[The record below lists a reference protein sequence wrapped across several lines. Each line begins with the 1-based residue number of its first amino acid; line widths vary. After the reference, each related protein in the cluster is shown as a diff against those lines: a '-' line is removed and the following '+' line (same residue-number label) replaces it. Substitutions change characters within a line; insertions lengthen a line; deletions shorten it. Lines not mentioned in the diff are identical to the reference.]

1 MHGSRSREPGVCRA
15 VEANLDSDERTEV
28 ELEREMGARGS
39 LVQALVVL
47 GKASRFHSKHTGNLV

>member
-1 MHGSRSREPGVCRA
+1 MCRA

-47 GKASRFHSKHTGNLV
+47 GKGSRFHSKHTGNLV